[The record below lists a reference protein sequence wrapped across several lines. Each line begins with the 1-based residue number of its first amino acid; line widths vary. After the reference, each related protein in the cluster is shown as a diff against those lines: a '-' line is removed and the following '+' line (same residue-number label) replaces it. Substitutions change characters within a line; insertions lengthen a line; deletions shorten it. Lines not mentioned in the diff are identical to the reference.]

1 MIIIYPSMF
10 NKISL
15 WVSRACISHLWPAHI
30 SWPGLTLDANCPS
43 LLITIMIKTSFS
55 GALKFRQLLGQSGE
69 GQTSGRACRLSP
81 PPSLRWHKS
90 IQIRSTPGTQPKR
103 AQHTRRTNKQLQ
115 QNELT
120 TPLHLD
126 NSEKKPAFHPE
137 VHLCSVHF
145 RQLPSVNYYRK
156 SSCNW

>member
-1 MIIIYPSMF
+1 MSIPRLYFSSLASPYFLTWSHTGC
-10 NKISL
+10 KLPISL
-15 WVSRACISHLWPAHI
+15 DHDHDQDFIQPRWNF
-30 SWPGLTLDANCPS
+30 DNCSDKVGKARP
-43 LLITIMIKTSFS
+43 
-55 GALKFRQLLGQSGE
+55 LGE
-69 GQTSGRACRLSP
+69 HVDCP
-81 PPSLRWHKS
+81 PRSLRWHKS

-145 RQLPSVNYYRK
+145 RQLASVNYYYRK

>member
-1 MIIIYPSMF
+1 MSIPRLYFSSLASPYFLTWSHTGC
-10 NKISL
+10 KLPISL
-15 WVSRACISHLWPAHI
+15 DHDPDQDFIQPRWNF
-30 SWPGLTLDANCPS
+30 DNCSDKVGKARP
-43 LLITIMIKTSFS
+43 
-55 GALKFRQLLGQSGE
+55 LGE
-69 GQTSGRACRLSP
+69 HVDCP
-81 PPSLRWHKS
+81 PRSLRWHKS

-145 RQLPSVNYYRK
+145 RQLASVNYYYRK